1 MLDAKDKRN
10 LRVIL
15 IDEIRDSVY
24 EHLYRYPLYAN
35 QNSTEKNGKLSVLIV
50 GGGKIGTEF
59 LKATVWMG
67 QMKSLDLEIYMID
80 LKGNLRRKS
89 FSARC
94 PELLQEDSDYQIDI
108 HKGNIFSKK

>member
-1 MLDAKDKRN
+1 MIDRMTEKNLKKYRATEQNITITALLQEMKRKLLDAKDKRN

-24 EHLYRYPLYAN
+24 EQLYRYPLYAN
-35 QNSTEKNGKLSVLIV
+35 QNSTEENGKLSVLIV

-67 QMKSLDLEIYMID
+67 QMKGLDLEII
-80 LKGNLRRKS
+80 
-89 FSARC
+89 
-94 PELLQEDSDYQIDI
+94 
-108 HKGNIFSKK
+108 

>member
-1 MLDAKDKRN
+1 MIDRMTEKNLKKYGATEQNITIYCFASGDEKEILLDAKIKRN

-50 GGGKIGTEF
+50 GGRENWYRIFK
-59 LKATVWMG
+59 K
-67 QMKSLDLEIYMID
+67 
-80 LKGNLRRKS
+80 LRYGWDR
-89 FSARC
+89 
-94 PELLQEDSDYQIDI
+94 
-108 HKGNIFSKK
+108 